1 MIQINKTNRLI
12 SSIEKILLEWKKN
25 KSMKENHT
33 ETIKFNTLEYQLIF
47 YGDFEEKENVVDSL
61 SESILLYFNIK
72 SERFYLITKMNFQVN
87 LIIYKGFF
95 IFLSFKMVWCFS
107 IYHNNLK
114 RISNSFERLKD
125 FVEWFDCCFKKF
137 GNELTLFCD
146 KGRSQKKRI
155 YWKLAIRK

>member
-61 SESILLYFNIK
+61 SESILLF
-72 SERFYLITKMNFQVN
+72 
-87 LIIYKGFF
+87 
-95 IFLSFKMVWCFS
+95 
-107 IYHNNLK
+107 
-114 RISNSFERLKD
+114 
-125 FVEWFDCCFKKF
+125 
-137 GNELTLFCD
+137 
-146 KGRSQKKRI
+146 
-155 YWKLAIRK
+155 